1 MRLRIVDYSASAVRS
16 GDVQKMWTLQG
27 ELYSSLVPD
36 ANRICVSWLF
46 KCHAT
51 VAVDLAS
58 TAAYVQSEISIR
70 NHRSFFAFSFAH
82 VRCLCIP
89 PVVFLPC
96 TVQPLPEPVC
106 VCACVCARACV
117 CICCWIVLVF
127 SSLSVAV
134 LLFREAYSVPL
145 ICRHMLDKLLLHLSL
160 VALSGVAV
168 LRCFRGS
175 TFLGWHAFFMPY

>member
-1 MRLRIVDYSASAVRS
+1 MTAQFKQNWVMRLRIVDYSASAVRS

-96 TVQPLPEPVC
+96 TVQSFPELWV
-106 VCACVCARACV
+106 RACV
-117 CICCWIVLVF
+117 AEFCI
-127 SSLSVAV
+127 SLRRCQ
-134 LLFREAYSVPL
+134 LLFCCLERFVGTCLTS
-145 ICRHMLDKLLLHLSL
+145 C
-160 VALSGVAV
+160 
-168 LRCFRGS
+168 S
-175 TFLGWHAFFMPY
+175 T